1 MKRGLIICL
10 SCILLVTALT
20 GCQTPSESAEKQ
32 PEPMTLEEAM
42 ADYTKMVAGE
52 LPKDLRLSIYYIY
65 PKLDTRCPVT
75 KEDLKTFHDV
85 KVIVV
90 ESEELKGHLD
100 LLRKLGPSVL
110 EPVEEP
116 SYINARLY
124 YVFEVGDSEVILD
137 VVTGAE
143 RNDTIFVNGIEVETN
158 PVFYELILPFLTE
171 EDCEIL
177 DIEKHFQ

>member
-1 MKRGLIICL
+1 MKRGIIICL
-10 SCILLVTALT
+10 LGALLITVLA
-20 GCQTPSESAEKQ
+20 GCGTSSDQAETQ
-32 PEPMTLEEAM
+32 PAPMMLEDAM
-42 ADYTKMVAGE
+42 KDYERAVAGE
-52 LPKDLRLSIYYIY
+52 LPEDFRLTITFMNPIM
-65 PKLDTRCPVT
+65 DTRAPVRV
-75 KEDLKTFHDV
+75 EDLKNYPCRT
-85 KVIVV
+85 IVV
-90 ESEELKGHLD
+90 DAQKLNAYAEV
-100 LLRKLGPSVL
+100 LRKLDASIL
-110 EPVEEP
+110 KPVAEP
-116 SYINARLY
+116 SYVDARLY